1 MPEQLRVAVIGAGQM
16 GAFHAETYER
26 LPEAELVA
34 LADPDEAA
42 AGAVI
47 GRRPVGWDA
56 DWRNTLER
64 AEVEAVVVAAPSEM
78 HCEIGLAALDAGKH
92 VLVEKPIATTLPD
105 ALRMASAA
113 RAAQRKLMVGHVE
126 RFNPAVAKVRE
137 LISEGRLG
145 RVYRAHSE
153 RVGPLPMRIKD
164 SGVAIDLATHDV
176 DIMQHVLGREITRVY
191 AEGTSFAHPSH
202 EDILSCLLRF
212 GDEGPY
218 GLLDVNWL
226 TPEKRRQ
233 LTLIGEGG
241 LLRAHYIT
249 QDVQLMESATA
260 MTGWKELAL
269 ARGDAE
275 GAAVRFAL
283 PKVEPLKAE
292 AAAFVACV
300 LDDLPEPVNAYEG
313 ARALAGALAI
323 RESVAGKR
331 PIELLGMPAAPA
343 PVS

>member
-1 MPEQLRVAVIGAGQM
+1 MPEILRMAVIGAGQM
-16 GAFHAETYER
+16 GARHAETYER
-26 LPEAELVA
+26 LPQAEMVA

-42 AGAVI
+42 ARAVI
-47 GRRPVGWDA
+47 GRRPIGWDA
-56 DWRNTLER
+56 DWRSTLER
-64 AEVEAVVVAAPSEM
+64 ADVDAVVVATPSGM

-92 VLVEKPIATTLPD
+92 LLVEKPIATSLPD
-105 ALRMASAA
+105 ALRMAAAA
-113 RAAQRKLMVGHVE
+113 RSAQRKLMVGHVE

-137 LISEGRLG
+137 LVREGRLG

-153 RVGPLPMRIKD
+153 RVGPLPLRIKD

-176 DIMQHVLGREITRVY
+176 DIMQHVLERDITRVY

-212 GDEGPY
+212 GEEGPY

-249 QDVQLMESATA
+249 QDVQLMESANAVT
-260 MTGWKELAL
+260 TWKELAL

-275 GAAVRFAL
+275 GSAIRFAL
-283 PKVEPLKAE
+283 PKVEPLMAE
-292 AAAFVACV
+292 ASAFVACV
-300 LDDLPEPVNAYEG
+300 LDDLPEPVNAYDG
-313 ARALAGALAI
+313 ARALAAALAI
-323 RESVAGKR
+323 RESVDGRR
-331 PIELLGMPAAPA
+331 PIELLGMPAAPT